1 MANNKKITELPRA
14 VPNADFNFVAA
25 TENDNFKVTF
35 NDLKE
40 VLIPDDIG
48 SSEDIEKLARDL
60 AATGDHLH
68 DHIDLIMDEDGN
80 IRDGFIAKLAPKFPD
95 SFVFFTDV
103 VNNNGPCFY
112 EYYLTPTRDTFL
124 SGVYVESASDLKV
137 SIRWDG
143 PLDEYIGTGFINGV
157 DVPFENIHELG
168 DKTRRFEGFIDHLN
182 LSSTSLDRPVKSNA
196 VGYANGFTG
205 YLSVVELGPGAL
217 AHDISISPLLT
228 ATPAPESLLG
238 TQHLKEGD
246 TINVNV
252 IYKVDEFQYDLQI
265 PKRIEVKDEGLA
277 KPGSFSNLSWQAS
290 PLGVNYSGFSFPIV
304 VSEREGDLGVCLE
317 TVNFAGITGA
327 KQCSLDFPGANRSR
341 PVDNTGVLISF
352 QDVDYPAVQG
362 AIKDGETAVVNH
374 VIDHADA
381 FEYTSEIG
389 ELTIANNSSYETS
402 KSVSYLAGG
411 YNIDS
416 PNFNVKAIRTTNGII
431 SKASTIVKIANS
443 PLSLTINNL
452 PSALQSGPTPNGKE
466 YVFTSN
472 SDQLFGSQKPLLM
485 QDSTQNPASLFFNQT
500 EDEDSFDSKLV
511 VTDGDEKGVFSW
523 SVSAFNLANVKTTS
537 INPPT
542 YNIQGFTERTIE
554 AHPQDL
560 AAGLA
565 PLGVSVG
572 NPSNINFE
580 NLSKGG
586 SGRNGGTNFSYL
598 ALADGVQLDFSFNE
612 PNKFTVCDSSG
623 VVNSNG
629 DHVFNLDSVS
639 RAANADVNNPA
650 RFVVSED

>member
-14 VPNADFNFVAA
+14 APNADFNFVAA

-35 NDLKE
+35 DDLKE
-40 VLIPDDIG
+40 ALIPGDIG
-48 SSEDIEKLARDL
+48 SSEDIDKLARDL

-68 DHIDLIMDEDGN
+68 DHIDQIIDENGN
-80 IRDGFIAKLAPKFPD
+80 IRDGFISKLAPKFPD

-103 VNNNGPCFY
+103 VNNAGACFY

-143 PLDEYIGTGFINGV
+143 PLDEYIGTGFINGIE
-157 DVPFENIHELG
+157 VPFENIHELG
-168 DKTRRFEGFIDHLN
+168 DKTRRFEGFIDHLD
-182 LSSTSLDRPVKSNA
+182 LSSAFPDRPVKSK
-196 VGYANGFTG
+196 VFGHANGSTG
-205 YLSVVELGPGAL
+205 YLSVVELGPGPV

-228 ATPAPESLLG
+228 ATPAPGSLLG

-246 TINVNV
+246 TIDVNV
-252 IYKVDEFQYDLQI
+252 IYRMDHFEYDLQI
-265 PKRIEVKDEGLA
+265 PKRVEVHDEGLA
-277 KPGSFSNLSWQAS
+277 KAASFSNLSWQAS
-290 PLGVNYSGFSFPIV
+290 PLGVNYSGLSFPVV
-304 VSEREGDLGVCLE
+304 VSEREGDLGVCLQA
-317 TVNFAGITGA
+317 VNMAGITGA
-327 KQCSLDFPGANRSR
+327 KQCSFDFPGANRSR

-352 QDVDYPAVQG
+352 QDVDYPVDQG

-374 VIDHADA
+374 VIDHADS

-389 ELTIANNSSYETS
+389 ELTIANASSYEAS
-402 KSVSYLAGG
+402 KSVSYLDGG
-411 YNIDS
+411 YNIDT
-416 PNFNVKAIRTTNGII
+416 PNFNIKAIRTTNGII
-431 SKASTIVKIANS
+431 SEASTIVRIANT
-443 PLSLTINNL
+443 PLNLTINNL
-452 PSALQSGPTPNGKE
+452 PSALQSGPIPNGTE
-466 YVFTSN
+466 YIFTSN
-472 SDQLFGSQKPLLM
+472 SDQLFGIQNPTLT
-485 QDSTQNPASLFFNQT
+485 QDNTQNPTSLLLYQGK
-500 EDEDSFDSKLV
+500 DEDSFDSKLV

-523 SVSAFNLANVKTTS
+523 SVSAFNLANVETTS

-586 SGRNGGTNFSYL
+586 SGPNGGTNFSYL
-598 ALADGVQLDFSFNE
+598 PLANGTQLDFSFDE
-612 PNKFTVCDSSG
+612 PNKFTVCDSGG
-623 VVNSNG
+623 VVNPNG

-639 RAANADVNNPA
+639 RAANADVSNPA
-650 RFVVSED
+650 RFIVSED

>member
-14 VPNADFNFVAA
+14 IPSADFNFVAA

-48 SSEDIEKLARDL
+48 SSEDIEKLSRDL
-60 AATGDHLH
+60 AATGHHLH

-143 PLDEYIGTGFINGV
+143 PLDDYIGTGFINGV

-205 YLSVVELGPGAL
+205 YLSVVELGSGPV

-252 IYKVDEFQYDLQI
+252 IYKVDQFEYDLQI
-265 PKRIEVKDEGLA
+265 PKRIEVQDEGLA
-277 KPGSFSNLSWQAS
+277 KAGSFSNLAWQAS
-290 PLGVNYSGFSFPIV
+290 PLGVDYSGLSFPVV

-352 QDVDYPAVQG
+352 HNVDYPIDQG
-362 AIKDGETAVVNH
+362 AIKDGEVAVVNH
-374 VIDHADA
+374 TIDHADS

-389 ELTIANNSSYETS
+389 ELAITNGSSYETL
-402 KSVSYLAGG
+402 KSVSYLGGG
-411 YNIDS
+411 YNVDT
-416 PNFNVKAIRTTNGII
+416 PNFNVKAIRSTNGMI
-431 SKASTIVKIANS
+431 SQSSTIVRIANK

-452 PSALQSGPTPNGKE
+452 PSTFKSGPLPDGKE
-466 YVFTSN
+466 YILTIK
-472 SDQLFGSQKPLLM
+472 SDQLFGIRNPTLS
-485 QDSTQNPASLFFNQT
+485 QDSSQNPTSLLLYNGQDEASFSQ
-500 EDEDSFDSKLV
+500 KLV
-511 VTDGDEKGVFSW
+511 VIDGEGKGVFSW
-523 SVSAFNLANVKTTS
+523 QVSADNLANLETTS

-542 YNIQGFTERTIE
+542 YNIQGFTQRTIE

-565 PLGVSVG
+565 PLGVSAG

-586 SGRNGGTNFSYL
+586 SGQNGGTNFSYL
-598 ALADGVQLDFSFNE
+598 ALADGTQLDFSFNE